1 MLVQRPSSPSS
12 PQRLSAASSSLHVG
26 SSAGLCRVLTRLG
39 CSPPGGAQV
48 TLFDIDSPAPSDSC
62 FHETAL
68 GRSFSDDP
76 IRMDLVW
83 QDLVSF
89 ESVDTPSS
97 SRGGRSLSRC
107 PLRAAPPRGPRQHTS
122 SICCSRVVVPIPL
135 GRPRR
140 SAVPSFCCSV
150 VPLCRFLVVLP
161 LVVDHVS
168 V

>member
-1 MLVQRPSSPSS
+1 MQRPSSPSS
-12 PQRLSAASSSLHVG
+12 PQRSSRFQQPPRGGRRLVFAES
-26 SSAGLCRVLTRLG
+26 LTRLG

-83 QDLVSF
+83 QDLVWF
-89 ESVDTPSS
+89 ESVFTPSS

-107 PLRAAPPRGPRQHTS
+107 PLRAVPPRGPQQHTS

-140 SAVPSFCCSV
+140 STVLSFCCSV
-150 VPLCRFLVVLP
+150 VPLCRFLLMLP
-161 LVVDHVS
+161 LVVDHVN